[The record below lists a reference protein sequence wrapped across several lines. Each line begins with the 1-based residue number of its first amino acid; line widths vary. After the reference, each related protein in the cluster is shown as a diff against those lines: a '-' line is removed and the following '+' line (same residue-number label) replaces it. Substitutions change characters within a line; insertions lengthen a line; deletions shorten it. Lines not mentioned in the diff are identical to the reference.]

1 MIFGTEESFMN
12 PDEDED
18 TEDQEDKL
26 QTTSQSTKN
35 IIEEVHNL
43 FQMPI

>member
-18 TEDQEDKL
+18 TETLSIGKKESRSRRKEP
-26 QTTSQSTKN
+26 SK
-35 IIEEVHNL
+35 I
-43 FQMPI
+43 